1 MYLDDHSRMH
11 MDDEN
16 LQELKEYTS
25 IVYLIFYT
33 MMMVISD
40 THNLL
45 NSNALDKG
53 CQQLSATT

>member
-1 MYLDDHSRMH
+1 